1 MINDFKKD
9 DHLSSLFEEKP
20 LIRNISFEM
29 DKNKYYYLDNKG
41 SNYICNMYGD
51 NRPKFKY
58 KISGFINGSQRKVI
72 KNSKS
77 LSDILISNRYKFSNQ
92 TENEKIYLP
101 SLRKFEGYT
110 QFPRPICSPFGNIP
124 YYEMD
129 KNSKL
134 KLKLKSE
141 KSLDN
146 EDNKKLFKKDEEN
159 KGLSYITSNI
169 KMAIDSIETSKDDS
183 NNNKN
188 SKKDKN
194 LLLKLIKNT
203 CNEINNTPNL
213 PNNLRNN
220 NHTLKALIHLKK
232 KLLNNNETNMI
243 NGRKLKEPN
252 TFIIN
257 EYKII
262 NKKLFRDYKSTN
274 NFLDQH
280 KNLVK
285 SFSHFNLQLSQMMN
299 KNKSDNSKINSGR
312 ILLSKISLNNINQK
326 PINLTEKVFN
336 NDLNATSNNDLN
348 KNEDNLKQNLLKIP
362 KTRNKLLSSET
373 KTNFSY
379 SQSDRRI
386 NLMHFNYDCQ
396 ETKESLLSKP
406 QNNLFSSVKPN
417 SKDNTK
423 EENQSFISEKYHI
436 FTFNRK
442 INFRKNLERYSQSER
457 RLLEGYKKDEPKKPK
472 LFNTKEE
479 DQPKYKDFS
488 EIYKKEL
495 ETLEKCNPTLFDLQK
510 KIEKKETE
518 KLKKRKD
525 FQKISEKYRIK
536 GKGAKINKKVTEK

>member
-41 SNYICNMYGD
+41 GNYICNMYGD

-124 YYEMD
+124 NYEMD
-129 KNSKL
+129 KKSKL

-203 CNEINNTPNL
+203 CNKINNTPNL
-213 PNNLRNN
+213 PNNLKNN

-274 NFLDQH
+274 NFVDQH
-280 KNLVK
+280 KNLIK

-336 NDLNATSNNDLN
+336 NDLNATSKNDLN

-396 ETKESLLSKP
+396 ETKESLLSRP

-536 GKGAKINKKVTEK
+536 GKGTKINKKVTEK

>member
-124 YYEMD
+124 NYEMD

-336 NDLNATSNNDLN
+336 NDLNATSNNVLN

-396 ETKESLLSKP
+396 ETKESLLSRP

-510 KIEKKETE
+510 KIEKK
-518 KLKKRKD
+518 KR
-525 FQKISEKYRIK
+525 FSENIRKI
-536 GKGAKINKKVTEK
+536 

>member
-129 KNSKL
+129 KKSKL

-146 EDNKKLFKKDEEN
+146 EDNKKLFKKNEEN

-203 CNEINNTPNL
+203 CNKINNTPNL
-213 PNNLRNN
+213 PNNLKNN

-312 ILLSKISLNNINQK
+312 ILLNKISLNNINQK
-326 PINLTEKVFN
+326 PINLTEKVIN
-336 NDLNATSNNDLN
+336 NDLNATSKNDLN

>member
-1 MINDFKKD
+1 MINDFNKD

-124 YYEMD
+124 NYEMD

-203 CNEINNTPNL
+203 CNKINNTPNL
-213 PNNLRNN
+213 PNNLKNN

-252 TFIIN
+252 TYIIN

-312 ILLSKISLNNINQK
+312 ILLNKISLNNINQK

-336 NDLNATSNNDLN
+336 NDLNATSKNDLN

-386 NLMHFNYDCQ
+386 NLMHFNYDYQ
-396 ETKESLLSKP
+396 ETKESILSRP

>member
-124 YYEMD
+124 NYEMD

-203 CNEINNTPNL
+203 CNKINNTPNL
-213 PNNLRNN
+213 PNNLKNN

-252 TFIIN
+252 TYIIN

-336 NDLNATSNNDLN
+336 NDLNATSKNDLN

-396 ETKESLLSKP
+396 ETKESILSRP

-417 SKDNTK
+417 SKENTK

-457 RLLEGYKKDEPKKPK
+457 RLLEGYKKDEPKKLK